1 MANVE
6 LHEWQKP
13 ATSPKSYH
21 MVEATRGREFI
32 VRMMTGADPLLALAE
47 FAKENHVRF
56 GKVHAC
62 FMGGF
67 QPGKYDKWTIDTVN
81 PENWYCAR
89 EAVCANLTMVSAV
102 GGMIG
107 VRPDGKG
114 GEESFVAMHFVAG
127 GAWDAPTIAGH
138 LNPGTLVKG
147 SFQVYVTEILD
158 IDVQY
163 PADMKEG
170 DPYPENFY
178 VSTTGKPGK

>member
-1 MANVE
+1 MKKAGILNSDISRV
-6 LHEWQKP
+6 L
-13 ATSPKSYH
+13 SYLGH
-21 MVEATRGREFI
+21 TDRICIGDCGLPIPDETERI
-32 VRMMTGADPLLALAE
+32 DLALA
-47 FAKENHVRF
+47 F
-56 GKVHAC
+56 GEPT
-62 FMGGF
+62 FMRTLEIVAG
-67 QPGKYDKWTIDTVN
+67 DMN
-81 PENWYCAR
+81 PENWYCER
-89 EAVCANLTMVSAV
+89 EAVCQNLTMISAV

-127 GAWDAPTIAGH
+127 GAWDAPTICGH

-147 SFQVYVTEILD
+147 AMQVYVTEILD
-158 IDVQY
+158 MEVQY